1 MTAGAR
7 GLVIDRRFHVSQ
19 LLLVELLASSDVPL
33 HAGLVL
39 DRNGLPSSV
48 HCGYGEGSVTGN
60 YSPKGLKV
68 ELSEVNGDT

>member
-7 GLVIDRRFHVSQ
+7 CLVIDRRFHVSQ
-19 LLLVELLASSDVPL
+19 LLLVELLTSSDMPL

-48 HCGYGEGSVTGN
+48 HRIVGLGTGT
-60 YSPKGLKV
+60 GT
-68 ELSEVNGDT
+68 GRDTATQRQ